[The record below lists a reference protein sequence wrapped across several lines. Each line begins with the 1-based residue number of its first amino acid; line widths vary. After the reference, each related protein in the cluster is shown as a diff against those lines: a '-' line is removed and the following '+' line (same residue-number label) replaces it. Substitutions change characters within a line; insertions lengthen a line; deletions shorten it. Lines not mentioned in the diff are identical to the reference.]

1 MSGLLTWGMGLVGEW
16 VSTFLLVLFTA
27 ILVLSVAGGRP
38 KNFPPGL
45 MILPV
50 VGSLL
55 SMPLGP
61 SVEVLRGLKKK
72 YGDIASFAIFGT
84 R

>member
-1 MSGLLTWGMGLVGEW
+1 MRDIRMLHIELTC
-16 VSTFLLVLFTA
+16 
-27 ILVLSVAGGRP
+27 LSEMMTP
-38 KNFPPGL
+38 LIGL

-61 SVEVLRGLKKK
+61 SVEILRGLKKK